1 MTRIFQIFK
10 GNDRWWIWLQNVLSL
25 GVLLLAPLRRASG
38 SQVQIVLGAAL
49 FLLGAVIGVLAV
61 RDLSRNRSPHPQPLT
76 GGSLV
81 RSGIYSVIRHPIYAS
96 LLLVMF
102 GWSIG
107 WNSVPASII
116 ASGLAIL
123 LDRKARLEE
132 RYLSGRFQE
141 YGAYAATVKRFVPG
155 LY

>member
-1 MTRIFQIFK
+1 MTSILKILK
-10 GNDRWWIWLQNVLSL
+10 ENDRWWIWLQNVLSL
-25 GVLLLAPLRRASG
+25 GVFLLAPLRRASG
-38 SQVQIVLGAAL
+38 SQIQIVLGAAL
-49 FLLGAVIGVLAV
+49 FLLGAVIGVQAV
-61 RDLSRNRSPHPQPLT
+61 RDLSRNRSPHPEPLT
-76 GGSLV
+76 GSILV

-96 LLLVMF
+96 LLLVLF

-107 WNSVPASII
+107 WNSLPASII
-116 ASGLAIL
+116 ASALAIL

-132 RYLSGRFQE
+132 RYLCERFQE